1 MLGAPA
7 NAPVAST
14 SRHRTVLLV
23 GNPNTG
29 KSTLFNALSGLR
41 QRIGNYPG
49 VTVEKKVGTFTVDH
63 TVVDLVD
70 LPGTYSLAAR
80 SPDEM
85 LTTRLLLGQE
95 AGERPPD
102 MIVNIVDAANL
113 ERNLYLTTQ
122 LLETGIPVIVALN
135 MIDQAERAGMQI
147 DAVALA
153 ERLGVR
159 VIPMQA
165 NVGVGVAALKS
176 ALAQEAL
183 PPKREVPF
191 PEAIEQEVTRLA
203 QFLLEASGHTNSR
216 FLARRLLFDV
226 QSEMERQ
233 FCQKASSEART
244 QLQKSRTRL
253 SEMNLGV
260 PRVEARVRYAWI
272 RDRLAGCVTQV
283 PTTRPDWTAR
293 IDAILTHRLWGLLIF
308 LLVMLIVFQSIFVW
322 ARPLMDLII
331 LGKDWLA
338 NALSAWLAP
347 GPLRSLLV
355 QGILEGV
362 GSVVVFLPQIMILF
376 AFIAILED
384 CGYMARAAF
393 LMDKVMSRC
402 GLSGKSFIPLLSSFA
417 CAIPGVMATRVIED
431 RRDRLATMVIAP
443 LMSCSAR
450 LPVYL
455 LLAGAFL
462 SDFGWW
468 VPGCAIFAM
477 YLLGLLVA
485 PLVALAL
492 KRTLLRGATPVF
504 VLEMPAYQWPSWRLV
519 LQRMFERGWAFVQR
533 AGTVIL
539 ASMVLIWALLYFPV
553 SDPQGQSYDLRL
565 SSLDAEAEA
574 IRQALAGVK
583 DQVSEAAPGDAVK
596 KTAIQVQR
604 LQAQLEAKENQIK
617 ALLVEWKTSSWLGRL
632 GWWLEPAVVPLGW
645 DWRIG
650 MAVLASFPARE
661 VVVGT
666 LGIIYSEGNI
676 DPGEEEARVTLG
688 SRLRQ
693 ATWDAHTPRAGQPV
707 FTPVVALSLMT
718 FFSLCCQC
726 VSTLAVIKRETNSW
740 RWPLFTFTYMTCL
753 AYVAALGVFQIGS
766 RL

>member
-7 NAPVAST
+7 NAPVAT
-14 SRHRTVLLV
+14 TPRHRTVLLV

-49 VTVEKKVGTFTVDH
+49 VTVEKKVGTFTVDQ
-63 TVVDLVD
+63 TTIDLVD

-80 SPDEM
+80 SPDEL

-95 AGERPPD
+95 AGERRPD
-102 MIVNIVDAANL
+102 VIINIVDAANL
-113 ERNLYLTTQ
+113 ERNLYLTSQ

-135 MIDQAERAGMQI
+135 MIDQAERAGLKI

-165 NVGVGVAALKS
+165 NAGLGVAALKS
-176 ALAQEAL
+176 ALAQDLL
-183 PPKREVPF
+183 PPSRQVPF
-191 PEAIEQEVTRLA
+191 PEAVEQEVAHLA
-203 QFLLEASGHTNSR
+203 QFLSEATGAGNPR
-216 FLARRLLFDV
+216 FIARRLLFDV
-226 QSEMERQ
+226 QGEVERQ
-233 FCQKASSEART
+233 FCREVTGEAKV
-244 QLQKSRTRL
+244 QLQLSRDRL
-253 SEMNLGV
+253 SKLNLGV

-283 PTTRPDWTAR
+283 PRTQPDWTSR
-293 IDAILTHRLWGLLIF
+293 IDAVLTHRMWGLVIF
-308 LLVMLIVFQSIFVW
+308 LLVMFLMFQSIFVW

-331 LGKDWLA
+331 SGKDWLA
-338 NALSAWLAP
+338 NAISAWLAP

-362 GSVVVFLPQIMILF
+362 GGVVVFLPQIMILF

-393 LMDKVMSRC
+393 LMDKVMARS

-468 VPGCAIFAM
+468 VPGLAIFAM
-477 YLLGLLVA
+477 YLLGLLAA

-504 VLEMPAYQWPSWRLV
+504 VLEMPAYQWPSWQLV
-519 LQRMFERGWAFVQR
+519 IQRMFERGRAFVQR

-553 SDPQGQSYDLRL
+553 TDPQGQNYDVRL
-565 SSLDAEAEA
+565 AALDAEAEA
-574 IRQALAGVK
+574 IRLALAALQDIK
-583 DQVSEAAPGDAVK
+583 TESSEHDAAAKTDEVS
-596 KTAIQVQR
+596 R
-604 LQAQLEAKENQIK
+604 LRAQLEAKEKQAK
-617 ALLVEWKTSSWLGRL
+617 ELLVEWKTSSWLGRL
-632 GWWLEPAVVPLGW
+632 GRWIEPAVVPLGW

-666 LGIIYSEGNI
+666 LGIVYSEGNI

-688 SRLRQ
+688 SRLRE
-693 ATWDAHTPRAGQPV
+693 ATWNDETPRAGQPV
-707 FTPVVALSLMT
+707 FTTAVALSLMT

-740 RWPLFTFTYMTCL
+740 RWPLFTFTYMTLL
-753 AYVAALGVFQIGS
+753 AYLAALGVYQIGS